1 MAKLKVSEYIGLIK
15 AGYSPE
21 EIAAFENESEDPKP
35 AEQPKPA
42 EDPKPAEQPKPAEE
56 PKPAEQPKPAEEPK
70 PSVTPDAAE
79 RIEKAVADF
88 TKARH
93 SFNLANARQP
103 GGSVKDPR
111 DEATEILT
119 KFCNM

>member
-42 EDPKPAEQPKPAEE
+42 EDPKPAEQPQPV
-56 PKPAEQPKPAEEPK
+56 EQPAPVPAV
-70 PSVTPDAAE
+70 SQDTAE
-79 RIEKAVADF
+79 RIEKAVEDF
-88 TKARH
+88 TNALQA
-93 SFNLANARQP
+93 FNLANARQP

>member
-15 AGYSPE
+15 AGYTPE

-35 AEQPKPA
+35 AEQPKPV
-42 EDPKPAEQPKPAEE
+42 EQPAPVPAVS
-56 PKPAEQPKPAEEPK
+56 QD
-70 PSVTPDAAE
+70 TAE
-79 RIEKAVADF
+79 RIEKAVEDF
-88 TKARH
+88 TKALQA
-93 SFNLANARQP
+93 FNLANARQP
-103 GGSVKDPR
+103 GGGVKDPR

>member
-1 MAKLKVSEYIGLIK
+1 MKLKVSEYIGLIQ
-15 AGYSPE
+15 AGYTPD

-42 EDPKPAEQPKPAEE
+42 EDPKPA
-56 PKPAEQPKPAEEPK
+56 
-70 PSVTPDAAE
+70 VTMDAAE

-88 TKARH
+88 TKALQA
-93 SFNLANARQP
+93 FNLANARQP

>member
-15 AGYSPE
+15 AGYTPE

-42 EDPKPAEQPKPAEE
+42 EDPKPAEQPKPVEQ
-56 PKPAEQPKPAEEPK
+56 PKPAEQPKPG
-70 PSVTPDAAE
+70 VTQDTAE
-79 RIEKAVADF
+79 RIEKAVEDF
-88 TKARH
+88 TKALQA
-93 SFNLANARQP
+93 FNLANARQP

>member
-15 AGYSPE
+15 AGYTPD

-42 EDPKPAEQPKPAEE
+42 EDPKPAEQPKPV
-56 PKPAEQPKPAEEPK
+56 EQPAPVPAV
-70 PSVTPDAAE
+70 SQDTAE
-79 RIEKAVADF
+79 RIEKAVEDF
-88 TKARH
+88 TKALQA
-93 SFNLANARQP
+93 FNLANARQP
-103 GGSVKDPR
+103 GGGVKDPR

>member
-15 AGYSPE
+15 AGYTPE

-35 AEQPKPA
+35 AEQPQPA
-42 EDPKPAEQPKPAEE
+42 EDPKPAEQPKPV
-56 PKPAEQPKPAEEPK
+56 EQPAQVPAV
-70 PSVTPDAAE
+70 SQDTAE
-79 RIEKAVADF
+79 RIEKAVEDF
-88 TKARH
+88 TKALQA
-93 SFNLANARQP
+93 FNLANARQP

>member
-15 AGYSPE
+15 AGYTPE

-35 AEQPKPA
+35 AEQPKPT
-42 EDPKPAEQPKPAEE
+42 EDPKPAEQPKPVED
-56 PKPAEQPKPAEEPK
+56 PKPT
-70 PSVTPDAAE
+70 VTPDAAE

-88 TKARH
+88 TKALQ

-103 GGSVKDPR
+103 GGGVKDPR

>member
-42 EDPKPAEQPKPAEE
+42 EDPKPAEQPKPVED
-56 PKPAEQPKPAEEPK
+56 PK

-88 TKARH
+88 TKALQ

-103 GGSVKDPR
+103 GGGVKDPR

>member
-15 AGYSPE
+15 AGYTPE
-21 EIAAFENESEDPKP
+21 EIAAFENDNEAPKP
-35 AEQPKPA
+35 AEQPQPA
-42 EDPKPAEQPKPAEE
+42 EAPKPAEQPQPV
-56 PKPAEQPKPAEEPK
+56 EQPAPAPAV
-70 PSVTPDAAE
+70 SQDTAE
-79 RIEKAVADF
+79 RIEKAVEDF
-88 TKARH
+88 TKALQA
-93 SFNLANARQP
+93 FNLANARQP

>member
-15 AGYSPE
+15 AGYTPE

-35 AEQPKPA
+35 AEQPQPV
-42 EDPKPAEQPKPAEE
+42 EDPKPAEQPRPD
-56 PKPAEQPKPAEEPK
+56 EQPAPVPAV
-70 PSVTPDAAE
+70 SQDTAE

-88 TKARH
+88 TKALQA
-93 SFNLANARQP
+93 FNLANARQP
-103 GGSVKDPR
+103 GGGVKDPR

>member
-1 MAKLKVSEYIGLIK
+1 MAKLKVFEYIGLIK
-15 AGYSPE
+15 AGYTPE

-35 AEQPKPA
+35 AEQPQPA
-42 EDPKPAEQPKPAEE
+42 EDPKPAEQPLPV
-56 PKPAEQPKPAEEPK
+56 EQPAPVPAV
-70 PSVTPDAAE
+70 SQDTAE
-79 RIEKAVADF
+79 RIEKAVEDF
-88 TKARH
+88 TKALQA
-93 SFNLANARQP
+93 FNLANARQP

>member
-1 MAKLKVSEYIGLIK
+1 MAKLKVSEYISLLQ
-15 AGYSPE
+15 AGYSTAEIE
-21 EIAAFENESEDPKP
+21 EYEKMSAAGEQPVPDQISETPKPSATDEQPKP
-35 AEQPKPA
+35 AEQPAPA
-42 EDPKPAEQPKPAEE
+42 PA
-56 PKPAEQPKPAEEPK
+56 
-70 PSVTPDAAE
+70 VTPDAAE

-88 TKARH
+88 TKALQ

-103 GGSVKDPR
+103 GGGVKDPR

>member
-15 AGYSPE
+15 AGYTPE
-21 EIAAFENESEDPKP
+21 EIAAYENESEDPKPAGDPKP

-42 EDPKPAEQPKPAEE
+42 EDPEPAGDPKPAED
-56 PKPAEQPKPAEEPK
+56 PKPA
-70 PSVTPDAAE
+70 VTPDAAE

-88 TKARH
+88 TKALQ

-103 GGSVKDPR
+103 GGSIKDPR

-119 KFCNM
+119 KMCNM

>member
-15 AGYSPE
+15 AGYTPE
-21 EIAAFENESEDPKP
+21 EIAAFENETEDPKP
-35 AEQPKPA
+35 AEQPQPA
-42 EDPKPAEQPKPAEE
+42 EDPKPAEQPKPV
-56 PKPAEQPKPAEEPK
+56 EQPAPVPAV
-70 PSVTPDAAE
+70 SQDTAE
-79 RIEKAVADF
+79 RIEKAVEDF
-88 TKARH
+88 TTALQA
-93 SFNLANARQP
+93 FNLANARQP

>member
-15 AGYSPE
+15 AGYTPE
-21 EIAAFENESEDPKP
+21 EIAAFENETETPKPAEQPQPVEDPKP
-35 AEQPKPA
+35 AEQPQTV
-42 EDPKPAEQPKPAEE
+42 EQPAPVPAVS
-56 PKPAEQPKPAEEPK
+56 QD
-70 PSVTPDAAE
+70 TAE
-79 RIEKAVADF
+79 RIEKAVEDF
-88 TKARH
+88 TKALQA
-93 SFNLANARQP
+93 FNLANARQP

>member
-1 MAKLKVSEYIGLIK
+1 MAKLKVSEYISLIQ

-21 EIAAFENESEDPKP
+21 EIAEYEKMSAAGEQRGADQDPETPKPSANDEQPKP
-35 AEQPKPA
+35 AEQPKP
-42 EDPKPAEQPKPAEE
+42 EQPKPA
-56 PKPAEQPKPAEEPK
+56 
-70 PSVTPDAAE
+70 VTPDAAE

-88 TKARH
+88 TKALQ

-103 GGSVKDPR
+103 GGGVKDPR

>member
-15 AGYSPE
+15 AGYTPE

-42 EDPKPAEQPKPAEE
+42 EDLKPAEQPKPVED
-56 PKPAEQPKPAEEPK
+56 PKPA
-70 PSVTPDAAE
+70 VTPDAAE
-79 RIEKAVADF
+79 RIEKAVEDF
-88 TKARH
+88 TKALQ

-103 GGSVKDPR
+103 GGGVKDPR

>member
-1 MAKLKVSEYIGLIK
+1 MAKLKVSEYISLLQ
-15 AGYSPE
+15 AGYTPAEIE
-21 EIAAFENESEDPKP
+21 EYEKMSVAGEQPAPDPAPDTPKP
-35 AEQPKPA
+35 SVT
-42 EDPKPAEQPKPAEE
+42 DEQPKPAEE
-56 PKPAEQPKPAEEPK
+56 PKPAPA
-70 PSVTPDAAE
+70 VTPDAAE

-88 TKARH
+88 TKALQ
-93 SFNLANARQP
+93 SFNLANARQS

>member
-15 AGYSPE
+15 AGYTPE

-35 AEQPKPA
+35 AEQPQPA
-42 EDPKPAEQPKPAEE
+42 EDPKPAEQPKPV
-56 PKPAEQPKPAEEPK
+56 EQPAPVPAV
-70 PSVTPDAAE
+70 SQDTAE
-79 RIEKAVADF
+79 RIEKAVEDF
-88 TKARH
+88 TKALQA
-93 SFNLANARQP
+93 FNLANARQP
-103 GGSVKDPR
+103 GWSVKDPR

>member
-15 AGYSPE
+15 AGYTPE
-21 EIAAFENESEDPKP
+21 EIAAFENETEAPKP
-35 AEQPKPA
+35 AEQPA
-42 EDPKPAEQPKPAEE
+42 EDPKPAEQPQPV
-56 PKPAEQPKPAEEPK
+56 EQPAPVPAV
-70 PSVTPDAAE
+70 SQDTAE

-88 TKARH
+88 TKALQA
-93 SFNLANARQP
+93 FNLANARQP

>member
-15 AGYSPE
+15 AGYTPE
-21 EIAAFENESEDPKP
+21 EIAEYEKMSAADEQRGADQDLGTPKPSANDEQPKP
-35 AEQPKPA
+35 AKQPKPA
-42 EDPKPAEQPKPAEE
+42 EDPKPA
-56 PKPAEQPKPAEEPK
+56 
-70 PSVTPDAAE
+70 VTPDAAE

-88 TKARH
+88 TKALQ

-103 GGSVKDPR
+103 GGGVKDPR

>member
-15 AGYSPE
+15 AGYTPE

-35 AEQPKPA
+35 AEQPQPA
-42 EDPKPAEQPKPAEE
+42 EDPKPAEQPQPV
-56 PKPAEQPKPAEEPK
+56 EQPVPVPAV
-70 PSVTPDAAE
+70 SQDTAE
-79 RIEKAVADF
+79 RIEKAVEDF
-88 TKARH
+88 TKALQA
-93 SFNLANARQP
+93 FNLANARQP

>member
-15 AGYSPE
+15 AGYTPE

-35 AEQPKPA
+35 AEQPHPA
-42 EDPKPAEQPKPAEE
+42 EAPKPVEQPKPAEY
-56 PKPAEQPKPAEEPK
+56 PKPG
-70 PSVTPDAAE
+70 VTPDAAE

-88 TKARH
+88 TKAIQ

-111 DEATEILT
+111 DEANEILT

>member
-1 MAKLKVSEYIGLIK
+1 MAKLKISEYIGLIQ
-15 AGYSPE
+15 AGYTPE
-21 EIAAFENESEDPKP
+21 EIAAYEKESEDPKP
-35 AEQPKPA
+35 AGDPKPA
-42 EDPKPAEQPKPAEE
+42 EDPKPAGD
-56 PKPAEQPKPAEEPK
+56 PK

-88 TKARH
+88 TKALQ

-103 GGSVKDPR
+103 GAGIKDPR

-119 KFCNM
+119 KMCNM

>member
-15 AGYSPE
+15 AGYTPE
-21 EIAAFENESEDPKP
+21 EIAAFENETEDPKP
-35 AEQPKPA
+35 AEQPQPA
-42 EDPKPAEQPKPAEE
+42 EDPKPAKQPKPV
-56 PKPAEQPKPAEEPK
+56 EQPAPVPAV
-70 PSVTPDAAE
+70 SQDTAE
-79 RIEKAVADF
+79 RIEKAVEDF
-88 TKARH
+88 TKALQA
-93 SFNLANARQP
+93 FNLANARQP

>member
-15 AGYSPE
+15 AGYTPE

-42 EDPKPAEQPKPAEE
+42 EDPKPAE
-56 PKPAEQPKPAEEPK
+56 EPK

-88 TKARH
+88 TKALQ

-103 GGSVKDPR
+103 GGGVKDPR

>member
-35 AEQPKPA
+35 AEQPKSA
-42 EDPKPAEQPKPAEE
+42 EDPKPAEQPKSAED
-56 PKPAEQPKPAEEPK
+56 PK

-88 TKARH
+88 TKALQ